1 MKGTTHAIL
10 GGVGGL
16 VVSQALLTDPTQAT
30 ILIGIGCVAG
40 LVPDMDIDGKLS
52 NRITFSHKLVRTIV
66 QLIGCFLVFQGL
78 FFEAKDEQIISV
90 LIGISLFVLST
101 FIKQRHMLTVTG
113 IGVFV
118 AGASIEELWLT
129 LLGIYILIA
138 SVVSHRSYTHSL
150 IGLLYF
156 AFIAYYLEEAYKI
169 DGIFWTCMLGYSSH
183 LIADMKLLPLNKR
196 GVKLFLPFSK
206 REI

>member
-40 LVPDMDIDGKLS
+40 LVPDMDIEGKLS
-52 NRITFSHKLVRTIV
+52 NRITFSHKIVRTIV

-78 FFEAKDEQIISV
+78 FFEAKDGQIISV

-150 IGLLYF
+150 LGLLYF
-156 AFIAYYLEEAYKI
+156 AFIAYYLEEAYEI